1 MKKIYYT
8 ILIFIFFQSCA
19 PIKTVVDTSCSGYK
33 KENFKREFTP
43 EMKLGIMPVQCQIW
57 DTEIGDV
64 VWEGK
69 GGTAKLPEDNTNI
82 IEKTAEGL
90 SKTVGNIANY
100 GACEDKQTLINST
113 QQASNN
119 TEEVIIMIST
129 ILSLI
134 IIFSI

>member
-19 PIKTVVDTSCSGYK
+19 PI
-33 KENFKREFTP
+33 
-43 EMKLGIMPVQCQIW
+43 
-57 DTEIGDV
+57 
-64 VWEGK
+64 
-69 GGTAKLPEDNTNI
+69 
-82 IEKTAEGL
+82 KTAEGL

-113 QQASNN
+113 QQASDN

-129 ILSLI
+129 ILCLI

>member
-19 PIKTVVDTSCSGYK
+19 PIKTVADTSCSGYK
-33 KENFKREFTP
+33 KENFKREFIP
-43 EMKLGIMPVQCQIW
+43 EMKLGIMPVL
-57 DTEIGDV
+57 GDV

>member
-8 ILIFIFFQSCA
+8 ILIFIFFQSCT

-33 KENFKREFTP
+33 KENFKREFIP
-43 EMKLGIMPVQCQIW
+43 EMKLGIMSVL
-57 DTEIGDV
+57 GDV

-129 ILSLI
+129 ILCLI

>member
-33 KENFKREFTP
+33 KENFKREFNP
-43 EMKLGIMPVQCQIW
+43 EMKLGIMPVLG
-57 DTEIGDV
+57 GDNK
-64 VWEGK
+64 EQYRRPMGD
-69 GGTAKLPEDNTNI
+69 AI
-82 IEKTAEGL
+82 
-90 SKTVGNIANY
+90 GNIANY

-113 QQASNN
+113 QQASIN

>member
-33 KENFKREFTP
+33 KENFKREFIP
-43 EMKLGIMPVQCQIW
+43 EMKLGIMPVL
-57 DTEIGDV
+57 GDV

>member
-33 KENFKREFTP
+33 KEFIP
-43 EMKLGIMPVQCQIW
+43 EMKLGIMSVLG
-57 DTEIGDV
+57 GDNK
-64 VWEGK
+64 EQYRRPMGD
-69 GGTAKLPEDNTNI
+69 AI
-82 IEKTAEGL
+82 
-90 SKTVGNIANY
+90 GNITNY

-113 QQASNN
+113 QQASIN
-119 TEEVIIMIST
+119 TEEVIIMICT
-129 ILSLI
+129 ILSVI

>member
-19 PIKTVVDTSCSGYK
+19 PIKTVADTSCSDYK
-33 KENFKREFTP
+33 KENFKREF
-43 EMKLGIMPVQCQIW
+43 I
-57 DTEIGDV
+57 
-64 VWEGK
+64 
-69 GGTAKLPEDNTNI
+69 PEDNTNI

-113 QQASNN
+113 QQASIN
-119 TEEVIIMIST
+119 TEEVIIMICT
-129 ILSLI
+129 ILSVI

>member
-33 KENFKREFTP
+33 KENFKREFIP
-43 EMKLGIMPVQCQIW
+43 EMKLGIMPVL
-57 DTEIGDV
+57 
-64 VWEGK
+64 

>member
-33 KENFKREFTP
+33 KENFKREFIP
-43 EMKLGIMPVQCQIW
+43 EMKLGIMPVL
-57 DTEIGDV
+57 
-64 VWEGK
+64 

-119 TEEVIIMIST
+119 TGGVILMIST

>member
-33 KENFKREFTP
+33 KENFKREFIP
-43 EMKLGIMPVQCQIW
+43 EMKLGIMPVL
-57 DTEIGDV
+57 
-64 VWEGK
+64 

-82 IEKTAEGL
+82 IEKTAEEL

>member
-33 KENFKREFTP
+33 KEF
-43 EMKLGIMPVQCQIW
+43 I
-57 DTEIGDV
+57 
-64 VWEGK
+64 
-69 GGTAKLPEDNTNI
+69 PEDNTNI

-113 QQASNN
+113 QQASIN
-119 TEEVIIMIST
+119 TEEVIIMICT
-129 ILSLI
+129 ILSVI

>member
-19 PIKTVVDTSCSGYK
+19 PIKTVADTSCSGYN
-33 KENFKREFTP
+33 KEQYRRP
-43 EMKLGIMPVQCQIW
+43 M
-57 DTEIGDV
+57 GDV

-82 IEKTAEGL
+82 IEKPAEGL

-119 TEEVIIMIST
+119 PEEVFIMISI